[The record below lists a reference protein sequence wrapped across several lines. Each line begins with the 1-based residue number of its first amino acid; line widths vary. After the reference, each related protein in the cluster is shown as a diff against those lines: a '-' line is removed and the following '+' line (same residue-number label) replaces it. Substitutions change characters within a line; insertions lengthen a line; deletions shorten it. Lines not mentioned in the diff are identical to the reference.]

1 MTSSHHGL
9 VLAALAVVMVAACG
23 NNDETAVIDP
33 GDGGEYAPA
42 VDPANFVDTIDNPYL
57 PYGPGARWVYEGVS
71 DGEHERVEVVV
82 TGEREDGHG
91 DPGNAWCATPCT
103 STGNWSRTPTTGSP
117 RTTPATCGTSAKTVE
132 NYADGTLVDRD
143 GSWEAGVGGAL
154 PGIVMPADPT
164 VGDAYRQEFLRGE
177 AEDMAEVIGI
187 GGRQRVPAGSFDDVV
202 TTRDW
207 TPLEP
212 DVVEEKQYA
221 PGVGM
226 IRETTV
232 GAEGAVELVEFTPPD

>member
-33 GDGGEYAPA
+33 GDAGEYVPA
-42 VDPANFVDTIDNPYL
+42 VDPANFVDTVDNPYL
-57 PYGPGARWVYEGVS
+57 PYGTGARWVYEGVS

-82 TGEREDGHG
+82 TDEPKTVMGIRATVVRDTVHVDGQLVEDTHDWFAQDHAGNVWYLGED
-91 DPGNAWCATPCT
+91 
-103 STGNWSRTPTTGSP
+103 
-117 RTTPATCGTSAKTVE
+117 VE

-177 AEDMAEVIGI
+177 AEDMAEVIGT
-187 GGRQRVPAGSFDDVV
+187 GGRQRVPAGSFDDLV

-232 GAEGAVELVEFTPPD
+232 GAEGAVELVEFTPPG

>member
-1 MTSSHHGL
+1 MHRRL
-9 VLAALAVVMVAACG
+9 VPAALAVVIVAACG
-23 NNDETAVIDP
+23 TDDGGAAVIDP

-82 TGEREDGHG
+82 TDEPKTVMGIRATVVRDTVHVDGQLVEDTHDWFAQDDDGNVWYLGED
-91 DPGNAWCATPCT
+91 
-103 STGNWSRTPTTGSP
+103 
-117 RTTPATCGTSAKTVE
+117 VE

-187 GGRQRVPAGSFDDVV
+187 DGRQRVPAGSFDDVV

-232 GAEGAVELVEFTPPD
+232 GEEGAVELVEFTPPG

>member
-1 MTSSHHGL
+1 M
-9 VLAALAVVMVAACG
+9 
-23 NNDETAVIDP
+23 
-33 GDGGEYAPA
+33 
-42 VDPANFVDTIDNPYL
+42 
-57 PYGPGARWVYEGVS
+57 AR
-71 DGEHERVEVVV
+71 
-82 TGEREDGHG
+82 
-91 DPGNAWCATPCT
+91 
-103 STGNWSRTPTTGSP
+103 
-117 RTTPATCGTSAKTVE
+117 
-132 NYADGTLVDRD
+132 
-143 GSWEAGVGGAL
+143 L

-187 GGRQRVPAGSFDDVV
+187 DGRQRVPAGSFDDVI

-232 GAEGAVELVEFTPPD
+232 GEEGAVELVEFTPPG

>member
-33 GDGGEYAPA
+33 GDAGEYAPA
-42 VDPANFVDTIDNPYL
+42 VDPANFVDTVDNPYL
-57 PYGPGARWVYEGVS
+57 PYGTGARWVYEGVS

-82 TGEREDGHG
+82 TDEPKTVMGIRATVVRDTVHVDGQLVEDTHDWFAQDHAGNVWYLGED
-91 DPGNAWCATPCT
+91 
-103 STGNWSRTPTTGSP
+103 
-117 RTTPATCGTSAKTVE
+117 VE

-177 AEDMAEVIGI
+177 AEDMAEVIGT
-187 GGRQRVPAGSFDDVV
+187 GGRQRVPAGSFDDLV

-232 GAEGAVELVEFTPPD
+232 GAEGAVELVEFTPPG